1 MINLKIKN
9 GINMNVDDNFEIDK
23 EINNMLSEN
32 EHIINDYYSY
42 KYKKS
47 KSLRKAEKALED
59 AKATFKTHGEIFQ
72 MAFSGLTYIFAGMII
87 GFIIVI
93 GYRIYTNQFW
103 DWLKNGF
110 NDMPSYLVSNSK

>member
-1 MINLKIKN
+1 MNIND
-9 GINMNVDDNFEIDK
+9 GFEIDK
-23 EINNMLSEN
+23 EIDNMLSEN

-47 KSLRKAEKALED
+47 KSLRKAEKALAE
-59 AKATFKTHGEIFQ
+59 AEATFETHGEILQ
-72 MAFSGLTYIFAGMII
+72 MAFSGLTFIFAGMVV

-103 DWLKNGF
+103 DWLKNEF
-110 NDMPSYLVSNSK
+110 KDTPSYFVSNSK